1 VQVRTYGTS
10 HGSAHA
16 RQSRRR
22 RREERS
28 HPTVINFMLDIA
40 GLIPGV
46 GEYFDV
52 INAILYA
59 RKGEWLLAALS
70 LVSAIPAIGDLVG
83 KGGKLAIWA
92 TRAFPKAAGSAA
104 KHGPKVIDAIKLL
117 KVMLDE
123 NRDLVDALLTRAE
136 SNEELK
142 GHVPKIREAL
152 DTFCG
157 GSPSLASNIQ
167 SMLPGNNES
176 FKRAS
181 AAAKNGNLL
190 TGTSGTNRKH
200 PVSQAGLS
208 EGMLYHVSRGIS
220 LEDPVWRPGTQEF
233 FDLFREAKALY
244 REGGYSP
251 TESERDILESDIGEW
266 GLYEGKRVPLDF
278 PMWDD
283 NEMNEGADKRPY
295 TNGPGIIL
303 SRLGGFSAVKQTNDS
318 APERFGV
325 WAFIAPYFEPFL
337 VASTNDQGVVS
348 QDIDATPSRYRAMKM
363 AKGKEPSLKLRKSRY
378 TGLLYTRIGDVPGAV
393 EVDRGN
399 GWYLV
404 DADSLRKYVFGR
416 LRPTDFDWQ
425 SKNLGFRITR
435 PEAMIPMSKDR
446 YEVFVPRNKGKFTGN
461 FNETNEGTEYDF
473 LPEAKYKGREVT
485 LGAKGAKRSGGRAHV
500 YVRDPD
506 SGKVKRISFGSGAPD
521 AMGDSESHR
530 KRRKSFGNRH
540 RCSQNKNRLSASY
553 WACRATKMFGR
564 NIPGWW

>member
-1 VQVRTYGTS
+1 MDADGNPKS
-10 HGSAHA
+10 
-16 RQSRRR
+16 
-22 RREERS
+22 
-28 HPTVINFMLDIA
+28 PKNL
-40 GLIPGV
+40 
-46 GEYFDV
+46 GEFDV
-52 INAILYA
+52 YRDA
-59 RKGEWLLAALS
+59 RKDETATAQRTG
-70 LVSAIPAIGDLVG
+70 IG
-83 KGGKLAIWA
+83 
-92 TRAFPKAAGSAA
+92 
-104 KHGPKVIDAIKLL
+104 
-117 KVMLDE
+117 
-123 NRDLVDALLTRAE
+123 
-136 SNEELK
+136 
-142 GHVPKIREAL
+142 
-152 DTFCG
+152 
-157 GSPSLASNIQ
+157 AS
-167 SMLPGNNES
+167 
-176 FKRAS
+176 
-181 AAAKNGNLL
+181 
-190 TGTSGTNRKH
+190 
-200 PVSQAGLS
+200 LS
-208 EGMLYHVSRGIS
+208 EGMRYHLRNGVTF
-220 LEDPVWRPGTQEF
+220 DDNVYRPGTREF
-233 FDLFREAKALY
+233 FDLFNEARELWNRGLY
-244 REGGYSP
+244 EATAAEY
-251 TESERDILESDIGEW
+251 EMFQSDIGEW
-266 GLYEGKRVPLDF
+266 AMFEGRRVPLDF

-473 LPEAKYKGREVT
+473 LPEAKYKGRTVK
-485 LGAKGAKRSGGRAHV
+485 LGAAGASKSGGRAHV
-500 YVRDPD
+500 YVRDPKT
-506 SGKVKRISFGSGAPD
+506 GNIKKVSFGSSMPD
-521 AMGDSESHR
+521 AMGSSPAA
-530 KRRKSFGNRH
+530 KARRKSFGERH
-540 RCSQNKNRLSASY
+540 GCADKNDKTKGGY
-553 WACRATKMFGR
+553 WACRSTKMFGR

>member
-1 VQVRTYGTS
+1 MQVRTHTTLARGSSARRVRRRLREEKGGTS
-10 HGSAHA
+10 ILN
-16 RQSRRR
+16 
-22 RREERS
+22 
-28 HPTVINFMLDIA
+28 VMLDIA

-46 GEYFDV
+46 GEYFDAV
-52 INAILYA
+52 NAMLYA

-70 LVSAIPAIGDLVG
+70 LVSVIPAIGDAVG
-83 KGGKLAIWA
+83 KGGKLALWA
-92 TRAFPKAAGSAA
+92 TKTFPKAAATA
-104 KHGPKVIDAIKLL
+104 TKYGPKVIEAIKLL
-117 KVMLDE
+117 MMALEE
-123 NRDLVDALLTRAE
+123 NKELIDALLKRAE
-136 SNEELK
+136 KNEEMK
-142 GHVPKIREAL
+142 KYIPKIREAIAAL
-152 DTFCG
+152 RGEG
-157 GSPSLASNIQ
+157 GTLPANIRSILQ
-167 SMLPGNNES
+167 GSNES
-176 FKRAS
+176 FKRAP
-181 AAAKNGNLL
+181 ATAKNGNLL
-190 TGTSGTNRKH
+190 TGASGTNRKH
-200 PVSQAGLS
+200 PVSQMGLS

-283 NEMNEGADKRPY
+283 AEMNEGADKRPY
-295 TNGPGIIL
+295 TDGPGIIL

-337 VASTNDQGVVS
+337 VASTNAQGVVS

-404 DADSLRKYVFGR
+404 DADSLRKYVFGK
-416 LRPTDFDWQ
+416 LRPADFDWQ

-435 PEAMIPMSKDR
+435 PEAMIRLSKDR

-461 FNETNEGTEYDF
+461 FNETNEGAEYDF

-540 RCSQNKNRLSASY
+540 RCSQNKNKLSASY